1 MTADG
6 FSDPC
11 CGHRRWRPCRCAGQA
26 DQGPYFGLESSF
38 YRVLP
43 AKGQKSIDG
52 VERGFHRHPD
62 PGQGSRPQTRSK
74 SGAAG
79 APNGSNG
86 VRLLRWKPAERIHH
100 LEPIHHLLLA
110 SPKIGLDH
118 QLHGRR
124 TPGKAAC
131 FESGSLTRSS

>member
-1 MTADG
+1 MGSSAGSTDIQIRGKAQ
-6 FSDPC
+6 SPKPEASLELQE
-11 CGHRRWRPCRCAGQA
+11 HRIR
-26 DQGPYFGLESSF
+26 
-38 YRVLP
+38 
-43 AKGQKSIDG
+43 
-52 VERGFHRHPD
+52 
-62 PGQGSRPQTRSK
+62 
-74 SGAAG
+74 
-79 APNGSNG
+79 SNG

-124 TPGKAAC
+124 TPSKTAC